1 MSSTEDL
8 LATRYRKS
16 KKTTSKSQRVWI
28 WVTAGT
34 LIVAFLGW
42 AAYTSLANYLEPKAE
57 LLGFTVVDQWH
68 ATARVKIGISGND
81 NPTCAL
87 QAQSQSFAIVGY
99 REVKFDYVP
108 DQVKD
113 VSINT
118 TEKAVSVSVLRC
130 W

>member
-8 LATRYRKS
+8 LATRYGKA
-16 KKTTSKSQRVWI
+16 KKTTSRSQRIWI
-28 WVTAGT
+28 WSIAGS
-34 LIVAFLGW
+34 LLVAFLGW
-42 AAYTSLANYLEPKAE
+42 AAYTSVANWLTPKAE

-68 ATARVKIGISGND
+68 ATARVQIGVSAND
-81 NPTCAL
+81 NPTCAI

-99 REVKFDYVP
+99 REVRFDYVP